1 MPAYFEKDIDSGI
14 PTLTEAGRKVLEE
27 ELAEP
32 STHEVEGEGET
43 QAEEKS

>member
-14 PTLTEAGRKVLEE
+14 PKLTEAGRKVLRE

-32 STHEVEGEGET
+32 GIYAVEGEGEEK
-43 QAEEKS
+43 AEGKS